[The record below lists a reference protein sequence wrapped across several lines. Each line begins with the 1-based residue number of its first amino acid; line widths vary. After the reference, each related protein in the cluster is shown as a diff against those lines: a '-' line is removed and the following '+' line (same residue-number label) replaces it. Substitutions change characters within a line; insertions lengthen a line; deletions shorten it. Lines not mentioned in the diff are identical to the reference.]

1 MNTKYIHIG
10 KSTILWEKAS
20 FSRVFKFLKNN
31 SLSRAELSDGNGN
44 VKNIHYGDILINL
57 VNVYILTKGIIY
69 HIS

>member
-44 VKNIHYGDILINL
+44 VKNIHYGEYCI
-57 VNVYILTKGIIY
+57 
-69 HIS
+69 